1 MSLRIPAAEYKALC
15 LRVCERDNWKCRNHR
30 CGMRNPLHIHH
41 IIFRSDLGPDESW
54 NLIAVCNE
62 CHMKLH
68 RNTLSI
74 VCATGN
80 FVGQGGGADGKVIFW
95 EESNV

>member
-1 MSLRIPAAEYKALC
+1 
-15 LRVCERDNWKCRNHR
+15 
-30 CGMRNPLHIHH
+30 
-41 IIFRSDLGPDESW
+41 
-54 NLIAVCNE
+54 
-62 CHMKLH
+62 MKLH